1 MLLAWDM
8 PKFLCGTTPTSI
20 LPYGL
25 TMFCA
30 ARRRCLAVT
39 GPARAQVFALPREQ
53 RDAQYCDGGGR
64 QGPVR

>member
-53 RDAQYCDGGGR
+53 RDAQ
-64 QGPVR
+64 